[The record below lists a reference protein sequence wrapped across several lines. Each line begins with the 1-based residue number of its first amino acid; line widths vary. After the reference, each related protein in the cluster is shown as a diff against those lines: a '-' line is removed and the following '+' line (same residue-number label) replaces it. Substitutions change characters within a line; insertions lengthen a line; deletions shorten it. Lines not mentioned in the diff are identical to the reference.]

1 MFEINPSIFITS
13 LQIFVQVKIWFQNR
27 RMKMKKIKLAKTGD
41 VTKQEAFDPDHQ
53 DNDDQEEEEE
63 DDIDV
68 GSASALAAQDI
79 KFEPAEESSSS
90 SSSPSAEKFHMPQ
103 FTGLNFSFPVLTKSN
118 LAS

>member
-1 MFEINPSIFITS
+1 
-13 LQIFVQVKIWFQNR
+13 
-27 RMKMKKIKLAKTGD
+27 MKMKKIKLAKTGD

-90 SSSPSAEKFHMPQ
+90 SPSAEKFHMPQ

>member
-1 MFEINPSIFITS
+1 
-13 LQIFVQVKIWFQNR
+13 
-27 RMKMKKIKLAKTGD
+27 MKKIKLAKTGD
-41 VTKQEAFDPDHQ
+41 GTKQEAFDPDHQ
-53 DNDDQEEEEE
+53 DNEEQEEE

-68 GSASALAAQDI
+68 GSSSGLAAQDI
-79 KFEPAEESSSS
+79 KFEPAEESS